1 MPSAST
7 FIVRTGE
14 AAAGIR
20 LAVKDLIDMAGYPT
34 TAGCRA
40 VADRA
45 QPASVD
51 APCLAGARA
60 AQREGRVSIVGKA
73 NLHEL
78 ACGGSGLNPWF
89 GNPVNPLDP
98 TRIPGGSSSGSAVAV
113 ATGEADV
120 AYGSDTGGSVRTPS
134 ACCGT
139 AGLKTTHGRISLD
152 GVWPLA
158 QSLDTIGP
166 MARDVGGLIAGMQ
179 LLEPGF
185 TVAAAAP
192 SVVGRF
198 RGLGADP
205 AIEAALDRVLAAAE
219 LDVVDIY
226 LPGWAAATS
235 AAVMILVREGWLN
248 DRALVEDH
256 PEGVGADVAERLRFG
271 AAAVGPL
278 LDEARAAKA
287 GWRAQLA
294 AVFQQVQVIA
304 LPTLVMFPPPVDDPG
319 DQTVTANAAVNL
331 AGHPSL
337 ALPVPSGDSL
347 PASLQL
353 VGPDGSE
360 DELLALGRVV
370 EAAVASLT

>member
-1 MPSAST
+1 VST
-7 FIVRTGE
+7 FIVRTGQ
-14 AAAGIR
+14 ASTGVR

-45 QPASVD
+45 RPAFAD
-51 APCLAGARA
+51 AACLKGARDA
-60 AQREGRVSIVGKA
+60 ERGGTLSFVGKA

-89 GNPVNPLDP
+89 GNPVNPLDS

-139 AGLKTTHGRISLD
+139 AGLKTTHGRVSLD

-158 QSLDTIGP
+158 QSLDTVGP
-166 MARDVGGLIAGMQ
+166 MARDVGGLLVGMA

-185 TVAAAAP
+185 TVAQVAP

-205 AIEAALDRVLAAAE
+205 AIEAALDRVLAASE
-219 LDVVDIY
+219 VDTVDVE

-235 AAVMILVREGWLN
+235 AAVMILVGEGWLN
-248 DRALVEDH
+248 DRELVEAH

-271 AAAVGPL
+271 EAVVGPL
-278 LDEARAAKA
+278 LDEARAAKP
-287 GWRAQLA
+287 GWRAELA
-294 AVFQQVQVIA
+294 AVFERVEVIA
-304 LPTLVMFPPPVDDPG
+304 LPTLVMFPPPIDDPG

-337 ALPVPSGDSL
+337 ALPVPSGRSL

-353 VGPDGSE
+353 VGPDRSE
-360 DELLALGRVV
+360 ERLLALGRVV
-370 EAAVASLT
+370 EAAVASLA